1 MLLGGLMFPLLL
13 HHLVDI
19 NTAVLGSALEVL
31 VPLSKLQPLNIS
43 YEVNGLVSLKY
54 QYGVYIS

>member
-1 MLLGGLMFPLLL
+1 MFPLLL